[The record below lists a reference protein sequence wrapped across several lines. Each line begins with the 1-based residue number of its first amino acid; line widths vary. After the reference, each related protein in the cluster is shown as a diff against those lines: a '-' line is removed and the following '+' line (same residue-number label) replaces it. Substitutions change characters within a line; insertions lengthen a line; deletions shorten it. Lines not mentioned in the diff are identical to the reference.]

1 MIQCPKSVR
10 GLKSLA
16 LRRVTFIFLFY
27 QMNRPPNRETFQFT
41 MKSILTKQVIRWR
54 NSYPSPAEDSL
65 VIEEPLEIRVGGQS
79 LIVMMRTPGH
89 DFDLAAGFLYTEGL
103 IKSSDDIGAIAY
115 CEDEDIDET
124 NLQNIINVHLTNG
137 KVLEEQEGWQRN
149 FHANASCGLCGKMTI
164 ESVKQEIPPI
174 TSKVQIDSDI
184 LYTLNDQLRSAQ
196 SVFEATGGLHAAG
209 LFDEWGELQI
219 IREDI
224 GRHNAVDKVI
234 GQALLVEQLPLDQHI
249 LMVSGRASFEIIQKA
264 LFARIP
270 VIAAVSAASSLAVE
284 LAQEGEITL
293 IGFMRGKG
301 MTVYSHAGRIR

>member
-1 MIQCPKSVR
+1 
-10 GLKSLA
+10 
-16 LRRVTFIFLFY
+16 
-27 QMNRPPNRETFQFT
+27 
-41 MKSILTKQVIRWR
+41 MKSILTKKVIRWR
-54 NSYPSPAEDSL
+54 DSHPSPAEDAL
-65 VIEEPLEIRVGGQS
+65 VVEEPLEIRVGGQS
-79 LIVMMRTPGH
+79 LIVVMRTPGH

-115 CEDEDIDET
+115 CEDIEGTD
-124 NLQNIINVHLTNG
+124 LQNIINVHLTNG
-137 KVLEEQEGWQRN
+137 QVLEEQEGWQRN

-174 TSKVQIDSDI
+174 KSEIQIDPGVF
-184 LYTLNDQLRSAQ
+184 YTLNDRLRSAQ

-209 LFDEWGELQI
+209 LFDERGELQI
-219 IREDI
+219 IREDV

-234 GQALLVEQLPLDQHI
+234 GQALLIEQFPLDRHI

-270 VIAAVSAASSLAVE
+270 VIVAVSAASSLAVE
-284 LAQEGEITL
+284 LAQEGKVTL

-301 MTVYSHAGRIR
+301 MTVYSYPARIR